1 MDKDTTHQKRDR
13 ETGDW
18 VSDLKPGAT
27 TEAKVDKG
35 VEDTF
40 PASDPAP
47 KPVPTGF
54 ISPDGADTARATNNG
69 AESSSA
75 ARDGNSEEWGDAEQV
90 RSAAGQALASAARV
104 RRSATA
110 SVNQRPLAV
119 LLIAG
124 AVGWMLGL
132 LANGRR

>member
-1 MDKDTTHQKRDR
+1 MDTDKNHQKRDR

-27 TEAKVDKG
+27 ADAKVDKG

-47 KPVPTGF
+47 KPVATGF
-54 ISPDGADTARATNNG
+54 ISPDGADTARATSNG
-69 AESSSA
+69 PESSSEA
-75 ARDGNSEEWGDAEQV
+75 ADGNSEARGNAERA
-90 RSAAGQALASAARV
+90 RSVVGKALDSAEGV

-110 SVNQRPLAV
+110 SVNQRPLAA

-124 AVGWMLGL
+124 AVGWVLGL
-132 LANGRR
+132 LASGRR

>member
-1 MDKDTTHQKRDR
+1 VDKDRTHQNQDR

-47 KPVPTGF
+47 KPVATGF
-54 ISPDGADTARATNNG
+54 ISPGGEDTAQPANSGSDN
-69 AESSSA
+69 SSA
-75 ARDGNSEEWGDAEQV
+75 AKDSNSGIRGIADQV
-90 RSAAGQALASAARV
+90 RGGAGQVLASAAGA

-110 SVNQRPLAV
+110 SVNQRPLTV

-124 AVGWMLGL
+124 AAGWMLGL

>member
-1 MDKDTTHQKRDR
+1 MDKSKTHQKRDH

-27 TEAKVDKG
+27 TEAMVDKG
-35 VEDTF
+35 IEDTF

-47 KPVPTGF
+47 KPVATGF
-54 ISPDGADTARATNNG
+54 ISPGGEDTAWPANSGSDN
-69 AESSSA
+69 SSTAKDSNA
-75 ARDGNSEEWGDAEQV
+75 GIRGIADQV
-90 RSAAGQALASAARV
+90 RGGAGQALASSAGV

-110 SVNQRPLAV
+110 SMNQRPLTV